1 MNFIYHFTFIAVS
14 LFILIK
20 SIFYGIYEF
29 NSENNKSGGIAVIC
43 FSVLVVIFANIIVF
57 FRYFSNLRKKTMR
70 TS

>member
-43 FSVLVVIFANIIVF
+43 FSVLVVVFVNVIVF
-57 FRYFSNLRKKTMR
+57 FRWISTFKKKTMR

>member
-1 MNFIYHFTFIAVS
+1 MNFIYHFTFISIS

-20 SIFYGIYEF
+20 TIFYGLYEI

-43 FSVLVVIFANIIVF
+43 FSILVVVFVKIIVI
-57 FRYFSNLRKKTMR
+57 FRWISSFKKKKMR